1 MRIDKVTEFINK
13 KIQKKMALI
22 RNIVNSILP
31 PEDTAEMWLDG
42 EGKLR
47 AYTLGVWKEVSATEL
62 NSEEVIKASQ
72 GYPYNV
78 TLGETPVKNEV
89 FEGDLMITY
98 NFGGGNDKR
107 LFAEGSFLAN
117 HVKKVNIMGFDV
129 EDMSSLPDIITLIKA
144 TYSSG
149 SLISVIFTIDTDTIE
164 GDLFGINYYTD
175 PSAAQAP
182 KNISVNCKVKSLD
195 CSHISGLLGVSML
208 NSPTDI
214 LEQGSIKGQFSMIFL
229 PLALK
234 NLEENAFAKFSQAEG
249 YPEMDCDAYGLV
261 MPSLTVP
268 ESLPQSLGLSSEGD
282 PMVYFPA
289 LVGERTY
296 KDYVKDVFNI
306 DVTTEAGA
314 AKVLCF
320 DVSTG
325 SQVTFKQS

>member
-1 MRIDKVTEFINK
+1 
-13 KIQKKMALI
+13 MAII
-22 RNIVNSILP
+22 RNIVKSILP

-47 AYTLGVWKEVSATEL
+47 AYTLGVWKEVSATEV

-98 NFGGGNDKR
+98 DFGGGKDTR

-129 EDMSSLPDIITLIKA
+129 EDMSSLPDIITMIKA
-144 TYSSG
+144 TYRG
-149 SLISVIFTIDTDTIE
+149 NISMILTLDTDTIE

-214 LEQGSIKGQFSMIFL
+214 LEQGSIKGKFSSLFL

-249 YPEMDCDAYGLV
+249 YSEMDCNANGLF
-261 MPSLTVP
+261 MPSLIVP
-268 ESLPQSLGLSSEGD
+268 ESLPQSLSVSSK
-282 PMVYFPA
+282 VYFPA

-325 SQVTFKQS
+325 AQVTFKQQS